1 MGTIK
6 GQNLRVMVGGKCIA
20 MATSCQ
26 FHISAQ
32 MEDSSTKDSTGDWQ
46 EQEVVGLSWDA
57 QTDSLV
63 TLEDNGTNGELPQD
77 LLSLIINKTKVQLT
91 FDQTAGTN
99 NRTGQNAVIKK
110 TGYAYLTDVQVTA
123 ANRQNSTL
131 MQIQRDG
138 DLLFFEFSDTNPD
151 SGEKFHYICYF
162 FKASDAFWSIQFAT
176 HTDDLAT
183 QRPAIIDYAKS
194 IQFIQ

>member
-26 FHISAQ
+26 FHVSAQ
-32 MEDSSTKDSTGDWQ
+32 LEDSSTKDSVGDFQ
-46 EQEVVGLSWDA
+46 EQEVTGLSWDA

-77 LLSLIINKTKVQLT
+77 LLSLMINKTKVTLT

-99 NRTGQNAVIKK
+99 NRVGQNSVIKK
-110 TGYAYLTDVQVTA
+110 TGQAYITDMSVQA
-123 ANRQNSTL
+123 PNRQNSTL
-131 MQIQRDG
+131 
-138 DLLFFEFSDTNPD
+138 SV
-151 SGEKFHYICYF
+151 
-162 FKASDAFWSIQFAT
+162 QFT
-176 HTDDLAT
+176 GTGPLA
-183 QRPAIIDYAKS
+183 
-194 IQFIQ
+194 